1 MTPDLRQH
9 PDIELISHLCVQN
22 GRFCRYRQSGPKTL
36 SFRREMFYLTRT
48 NVFLTFFI
56 KSNPILPFFLWQP
69 RFWDKNPLIWV
80 QNVDF
85 PQNPRNHSKST
96 SKSGNPSPKTN
107 LTPSFRREYCVLT
120 NVWILWSIYYIYK
133 NILCTSKCDNSR
145 THLLRNVWCRLI
157 VHHNITILDQTGRI

>member
-9 PDIELISHLCVQN
+9 PRISHLCVQN
-22 GRFCRYRQSGPKTL
+22 SRFCRYRQSGPKTL

-120 NVWILWSIYYIYK
+120 NVWILWSIYYTKTYYVHLSVTTHGPIYSEMSGV
-133 NILCTSKCDNSR
+133 NSSFTITSPSWIKLGEYS
-145 THLLRNVWCRLI
+145 
-157 VHHNITILDQTGRI
+157 